1 MAIMVAVAS
10 LAPLLVPLLMNS
22 LLSSYFCLLT
32 PCAGDDR
39 FSRTSSGGR
48 RRIDQQPV
56 PVAWP
61 CVALI
66 KLNPSGSL
74 AWPQIDQCQY
84 HEKVKYMGSFSAQ
97 TKMSK
102 QHNRTQCTPATIRSI
117 CCGAWSICPWPSAL
131 CELRPATE
139 LVCTRDARVVS
150 SGGS

>member
-102 QHNRTQCTPATIRSI
+102 QQTTGRNALRRQSAPFAAAPGPFVRGHQHFAS
-117 CCGAWSICPWPSAL
+117 CG
-131 CELRPATE
+131 RPPN
-139 LVCTRDARVVS
+139 
-150 SGGS
+150 